1 MATISRGRIFIS
13 YRRQDTRHIA
23 GRIYDSLAAH
33 FGEDDIFMDVDAI
46 EPGVDFASEIRK
58 AVAACDILLAVIG
71 PNWLKTTDSAGR
83 RRLDNPDDF
92 VRLEIET
99 ALQRDIRVIPVL
111 IDDAALPLEDE
122 LPGSLAGLVRRQ
134 AVRIR
139 FDRYRDDVQ
148 QLMSAI
154 GRVLGGQAPKK
165 SARASETEPEQASE
179 HESSEVPGLETAT
192 SDLAVEEPTLAKVEP
207 DLIHVYQ
214 HDDTILRVAFSPDS
228 RLLVTASKD
237 ETARVWEDGE
247 QRHQLLHSGSVND
260 ISVSRDGKVLA
271 TITAADDIVRLWS
284 LQTGLIVNRFTGDSP
299 TGVHF
304 SPDQE
309 FLAAYTDAY
318 NKSTFVW
325 RYAREDSWSNED
337 LLQRAGS
344 VSDLDF
350 GGKGLL
356 AIASFSTAQIWNVI
370 FRTEKE
376 HFIHKSQVNSVH
388 FNKEGTLL
396 GTASDDGTARIW
408 DSRQDKNIIDSATT
422 KGSSSRFSVPT
433 KPL

>member
-1 MATISRGRIFIS
+1 
-13 YRRQDTRHIA
+13 
-23 GRIYDSLAAH
+23 
-33 FGEDDIFMDVDAI
+33 
-46 EPGVDFASEIRK
+46 
-58 AVAACDILLAVIG
+58 
-71 PNWLKTTDSAGR
+71 
-83 RRLDNPDDF
+83 
-92 VRLEIET
+92 
-99 ALQRDIRVIPVL
+99 
-111 IDDAALPLEDE
+111 
-122 LPGSLAGLVRRQ
+122 
-134 AVRIR
+134 
-139 FDRYRDDVQ
+139 
-148 QLMSAI
+148 
-154 GRVLGGQAPKK
+154 
-165 SARASETEPEQASE
+165 
-179 HESSEVPGLETAT
+179 
-192 SDLAVEEPTLAKVEP
+192 
-207 DLIHVYQ
+207 
-214 HDDTILRVAFSPDS
+214 LRVAFSPDS